1 MDNQNA
7 FQGFNVMNK
16 SFLFIA
22 LTFIVMI
29 SSEANLISAASYTI
43 TKCDEGLYLHPIGDS
58 LYNAG
63 GYAVVYKNAGDGS
76 LQPFT
81 LHPYLDHNGTLT
93 DIGTLGG
100 STSWLNKVNDNGQV
114 VGSSWIAG
122 DVASHAFLWRNGAM
136 SDLGT
141 LGGTSSEARFINN
154 SGQVAGNSYIAGD
167 QSQHAFV
174 YKNGS
179 MNDLG
184 TCGGNSSSVNGMN
197 ESGQIIGTSS
207 LTGDGNS
214 HAFLWSNGSMTDLG
228 ALGESYVNSA
238 AIGIN
243 SSGQIVGTCSTI
255 IMPPEMRTLDI
266 GWINTRPFLYSN
278 GTMTDINDLVD
289 EPHGIFT
296 AAISIDDSGQI
307 VVSGVVNRGLDYY
320 YTYVLTPVPEPS
332 SLILLTLSVLGWFF
346 FYHGRCRPAVH

>member
-1 MDNQNA
+1 
-7 FQGFNVMNK
+7 MNK
-16 SFLFIA
+16 SFLLIA
-22 LTFIVMI
+22 LTFFVVFFSGTNI
-29 SSEANLISAASYTI
+29 ISAASYTI
-43 TKCDEGLYLHPIGDS
+43 TKCDEGLSLNLN

-63 GYAVVYKNAGDGS
+63 GYAIVYKSEGDGIT
-76 LQPFT
+76 QPYT
-81 LHPYLDHNGTLT
+81 YLPYLDHNGTLT
-93 DIGTLGG
+93 AIGSLGG
-100 STSWLNKVNDNGQV
+100 SSSWPSKVNINGQV
-114 VGSSWIAG
+114 VGQSLIAG
-122 DVASHAFLWRNGAM
+122 DVATHAFLWNNGSMA
-136 SDLGT
+136 DLGT
-141 LGGTSSEARFINN
+141 LGGTSSVAYCINN
-154 SGQVAGNSYIAGD
+154 TGQVAGNSYIGGD
-167 QSQHAFV
+167 LYEHAFV

-179 MNDLG
+179 MTDLG
-184 TCGGNSSSVNGMN
+184 TLGGNSSGFSGMN
-197 ESGQIIGTSS
+197 ENGQIIGTSS

-255 IMPPEMRTLDI
+255 IMPPEMRFLDSNGTI
-266 GWINTRPFLYSN
+266 HTRPFLYSN

-307 VVSGVVNRGLDYY
+307 VVSGEVNRGLDYY

-332 SLILLTLSVLGWFF
+332 SLILLTVSVLGWFF
-346 FYHGRCRPAVH
+346 FYHGRCHPAVH